1 MHHVHTLE
9 SLSHRQSAEEISHH
23 CSVPLLINLD
33 LNSPEPNDVD
43 LAMIAP
49 KGKAPQSP
57 NRTILILASYN
68 FSQPAKSF
76 EESVHKMKK
85 PSHNRMHIR
94 PQNAVFYFYLSILAT
109 KYERQAV
116 LTALSMHVR
125 STRGSKL
132 RVREK

>member
-1 MHHVHTLE
+1 VAVSST
-9 SLSHRQSAEEISHH
+9 
-23 CSVPLLINLD
+23 
-33 LNSPEPNDVD
+33 EPNDVD
-43 LAMIAP
+43 LAMTAP

-94 PQNAVFYFYLSILAT
+94 PQNAVFYLYLSILAT
-109 KYERQAV
+109 KYERQA
-116 LTALSMHVR
+116 LTELSMHVAPPPEVR
-125 STRGSKL
+125 SFESAKNADL
-132 RVREK
+132 LLLPPSAVE